1 MKTVEVAVIGGGP
14 AGMAAAAEAAR
25 RGASAA
31 LVEES
36 PTFGGKVLKTA
47 DRGLPLSPIEG
58 YEKRIA
64 NRLLTD
70 LHRHGDRITLIPRHQ
85 VWHIQDGRV
94 LELSPVGGAPVGA
107 KQVRCRR
114 FIIATGAMERIRPFP
129 GWTLPGVFPLGG
141 LNSFVK
147 HGILPGKRFV
157 IAGSGPLLPVL
168 AHNLIRAGGRIAALI
183 QTTTYREMLRYV
195 FPLGAGMDAF
205 KLFQGIYYFGRM
217 IRNRIPIYNGAAV
230 SRVDG
235 EGRAEA
241 VGLIRLDRNGDP
253 IPGTETEIDADAVAV
268 GYGLIPCTDLT
279 RLCGCREAYDEASG
293 YWRTLRNSRM
303 ETTVDGVFVAGDG
316 GTVKGY
322 AAAALE
328 GTLAGAAAAFQLGYG
343 GADDSETAAVQKR
356 LRKATR
362 LGRALDQLSAPPPG
376 LLHLISDETVIC
388 RCEEVRMKDLRQAAD
403 AGARDIHDLKR
414 RTRTGMGQCQGRF
427 CGQVVNELLWEL
439 LWEPLWNLPDR
450 PAVESPRR
458 DVFTPRIPA
467 KPCSLKDLLAT
478 AEY

>member
-47 DRGLPLSPIEG
+47 DRGLPLSPIER

-94 LELSPVGGAPVGA
+94 LELSPVGGAPVEINRIQC
-107 KQVRCRR
+107 KRL
-114 FIIATGAMERIRPFP
+114 IIATGAMERVRPFP

-168 AHNLIRAGGRIAALI
+168 AHNLIQAGGRIEALV
-183 QTTTYREMLRYV
+183 QTTTFGDLLRYT
-195 FPLGAGMDAF
+195 FPLAAGMDLL
-205 KLFQGIYYFGRM
+205 KLFQGICYFGR
-217 IRNRIPIYNGAAV
+217 ILRYRVPIYTGAAV

-235 EGRAEA
+235 EGR
-241 VGLIRLDRNGDP
+241 VKSIRLFRIDRNGDP
-253 IPGTETEIDADAVAV
+253 IPGTETKIEADAAAV
-268 GYGLIPCTDLT
+268 GYGLIPCPVLP
-279 RLCGCREAYDEASG
+279 RLCGCREVYDEASG
-293 YWRTLRNSRM
+293 YWRTLQNSRM
-303 ETTVDGVFVAGDG
+303 ETSVDGIFLAGDG

-322 AAAALE
+322 AAAAME
-328 GTLAGAAAAFQLGYG
+328 GTLAGAAA
-343 GADDSETAAVQKR
+343 V
-356 LRKATR
+356 
-362 LGRALDQLSAPPPG
+362 LDA
-376 LLHLISDETVIC
+376 
-388 RCEEVRMKDLRQAAD
+388 
-403 AGARDIHDLKR
+403 
-414 RTRTGMGQCQGRF
+414 
-427 CGQVVNELLWEL
+427 W
-439 LWEPLWNLPDR
+439 
-450 PAVESPRR
+450 
-458 DVFTPRIPA
+458 
-467 KPCSLKDLLAT
+467 
-478 AEY
+478 Y